1 MSQKLQSSK
10 TSTATRPSIT
20 RRRLKQYTAH
30 TYGAR
35 LPFSDARF
43 LDDFCEQNRMERAD
57 LVRLAIKHFVT
68 RQQLKCKRK
77 DPVREMHEEVLREQL
92 TPILEHLQTLSEAVQ
107 EAERGA
113 TKKAKS
119 ATPSAEK
126 KLLEQTLTT
135 ASLALRILINYALEP
150 TLRVLETTDEA
161 KIQPHLQAAAGGRKH
176 WCESTRKVIGLTERQ
191 VFRELNIELPKSFL
205 EAAELGQNAAF
216 DDDITESLDAEIEA
230 ILGSANGE
238 KRA

>member
-1 MSQKLQSSK
+1 
-10 TSTATRPSIT
+10 
-20 RRRLKQYTAH
+20 LKQYTAH

-57 LVRLAIKHFVT
+57 VVRLAIKHFVT

-92 TPILEHLQTLSEAVQ
+92 TPILEHLQTFSDAVQ
-107 EAERGA
+107 DAEKGA
-113 TKKAKS
+113 TKNAKS
-119 ATPSAEK
+119 TTLSAEK
-126 KLLEQTLTT
+126 KLLEQTLMT

-150 TLRVLETTDEA
+150 TLRPIEATDEA
-161 KIQPHLQAAAGGRKH
+161 KIQPHLRAAAGGRKH
-176 WCESTRKVIGLTERQ
+176 WCEATNRVFDLTELQ
-191 VFRELNIELPKSFL
+191 VSRELNIELEKEFPDATEQGRKAVSDGAETTVD
-205 EAAELGQNAAF
+205 EA
-216 DDDITESLDAEIEA
+216 DIDV
-230 ILGSANGE
+230 ILGGARGD